1 MSDRDKQR
9 PNRLVLGW
17 EAFLSESHQFMRFH
31 LEKFAQWRGKMRQ
44 DKLDQGNRDRSVA
57 GDWEDYLKAYYDKP
71 QSTRTWSGY
80 EVKEIYT
87 PEDRAKQ
94 VYETEIGD
102 AGEFPFTRGI
112 HRDMFRGRYWTR
124 REVVGIGSPADT
136 HERAAF
142 CFEQGGS
149 GLNTIA
155 DVTYEMGLDPD
166 HPWAQNEVGLTGVNI
181 SSFKDMEILVGDI
194 PLDRVSWSLITA
206 SPTAAATMA
215 QYVAVARQK
224 GYDIG
229 VLRGSIQNDP
239 IHFRYCGFRP
249 ACPLDLSIK
258 LGSDVME
265 FCTKNMP
272 KWYYT
277 TVNMYDLREQGITAP
292 QEVAF
297 GFGIAMCYI
306 DELLRRGLHI
316 DDFAPRFTFYVSAH
330 IDFFEEIAKIRAAR
344 RMWARLMKDKYGAKD
359 PRSMQFRFAVHTA
372 GCSLVP
378 QQPLNN
384 LVRISFEALSAVLGG
399 VQSLHCCSYD
409 EPMCLPTE
417 KGHLQA
423 LRTQQIIAYE
433 TGVTNV
439 ADPLGGSYFVESL
452 TDKLEEEASKIMNQV
467 DEMGGMEEAI
477 RREWLDRQFNEEGV
491 KRQKELD
498 RGDKLVVGVNIFT
511 SEPETSTPLGVQR
524 IPEHSARQQIED
536 VISLKESRDAKKVSD
551 AIERLRDD
559 AAEGRNTI
567 PAMIEATQAAATTAE
582 LLGTVRQVYGYCYDP
597 MNVIDSPFN

>member
-1 MSDRDKQR
+1 M
-9 PNRLVLGW
+9 N
-17 EAFLSESHQFMRFH
+17 
-31 LEKFAQWRGKMRQ
+31 Q
-44 DKLDQGNRDRSVA
+44 DKPAQIDTDQRMA
-57 GDWEDYLKAYYDKP
+57 ADWEDYLKAYYDKP

-87 PEDRAKQ
+87 PKDRANQ
-94 VYETEIGD
+94 VYDKEIGD

-181 SSFKDMEILVGDI
+181 SSMRDMEILVGDI
-194 PLDRVSWSLITA
+194 PLDKVSWSLITA

-215 QYVAVARQK
+215 QYVAVALEK

-229 VLRGSIQNDP
+229 ILRGSIQNDP

-384 LVRISFEALSAVLGG
+384 LVRISFEALAAVLGG

-452 TDKLEEEASKIMNQV
+452 TDKLEEEALKIMNKV

-498 RGDKLVVGVNIFT
+498 KGDKLVVGVNIFT

-536 VISLKESRDAKKVSD
+536 VKRLKQKRDARKVSE
-551 AIERLRDD
+551 AIKHLRDD
-559 AAEGRNTI
+559 AAEGENTI
-567 PAMIEATQAAATTAE
+567 PAMIEATKAYATTAE
-582 LLGTVRQVYGYCYDP
+582 LLGTVRQVYGYSYDP
-597 MNVIDSPFN
+597 MNVIESPFD

>member
-1 MSDRDKQR
+1 MNQTGQTRKAEQGLCET
-9 PNRLVLGW
+9 NW
-17 EAFLSESHQFMRFH
+17 E
-31 LEKFAQWRGKMRQ
+31 
-44 DKLDQGNRDRSVA
+44 N
-57 GDWEDYLKAYYDKP
+57 YLKSYYEKP

-80 EVKEIYT
+80 EVKDAYT
-87 PEDRAKQ
+87 PEDRSSEDYQKD
-94 VYETEIGD
+94 IGD
-102 AGEFPFTRGI
+102 PGVFPFTRGI

-124 REVVGIGSPADT
+124 REVVGIGSPEDT
-136 HERAAF
+136 HKRAAF

-166 HPWAQNEVGLTGVNI
+166 HPRAREEVGLTGVNI
-181 SSFKDMEILVGDI
+181 SSIQDMETLIGDI
-194 PLDRVSWSLITA
+194 PLDQVSWSLITA
-206 SPTAAATMA
+206 STAAAPTMA
-215 QYVAVARQK
+215 QYVAAAQKK
-224 GYDIG
+224 GYDISR
-229 VLRGSIQNDP
+229 LRGSIQNDP

-292 QEVAF
+292 QEIAF

-306 DELLRRGLHI
+306 DELLRRGLSI
-316 DDFAPRFTFYVSAH
+316 DDFAPRFTFYVSCH
-330 IDFFEEIAKIRAAR
+330 IDLFEEVAKIRAAR
-344 RMWARLMKDKYGAKD
+344 RMWARLMKEKYGAQD

-384 LVRISFEALSAVLGG
+384 LVRISYEALAAVLAG

-439 ADPLGGSYFVESL
+439 ADPLGGSYYIESL
-452 TDKLEEEASKIMNQV
+452 TDKMEEEALKVMKQV
-467 DEMGGMEEAI
+467 EDRGGMEEAI
-477 RREWLDRQFNEEGV
+477 RSEWLDRQFNEESI
-491 KRQKELD
+491 KRQKEID
-498 RGDKLVVGVNIFT
+498 QGDKLLVGINVFT
-511 SEPETSTPLGVQR
+511 SEQETETPLGVQR
-524 IPEHSARQQIED
+524 ISEQSAHQQIED
-536 VISLKESRDAKKVSD
+536 VIKLKETRDKRKLSE
-551 AIERLRDD
+551 AIKRLRED
-559 AAEGRNTI
+559 AAENRNTI
-567 PAMIEATQAAATTAE
+567 PAMIEATRASATTAE
-582 LLGTVRQVYGYCYDP
+582 LLGTVRQVYGYSYDP
-597 MNVIDSPFN
+597 LDVIASPFD

>member
-1 MSDRDKQR
+1 
-9 PNRLVLGW
+9 
-17 EAFLSESHQFMRFH
+17 
-31 LEKFAQWRGKMRQ
+31 MRQ
-44 DKLDQGNRDRSVA
+44 DDNIQENPECRTESI
-57 GDWEDYLKAYYDKP
+57 WEDYLSSYYEKP

-80 EVKEIYT
+80 DVKEIYT
-87 PEDRAKQ
+87 PQDRKDENYAKN
-94 VYETEIGD
+94 IGD

-112 HRDMFRGRYWTR
+112 YRNMFRGRFWTR
-124 REVVGIGSPADT
+124 REVAGLGSPADT
-136 HERAAF
+136 HKRAAY

-181 SSFKDMEILVGDI
+181 ASVRDMETLVGDI
-194 PLDRVSWSLITA
+194 PLDKVSWSLITA
-206 SPTAAATMA
+206 SPVAAVTMA
-215 QYVAVARQK
+215 QYVSVARKK
-224 GYDIG
+224 GYDIAA
-229 VLRGSIQNDP
+229 LRGSVQNDP

-265 FCTKNMP
+265 FCTQNMP

-277 TVNMYDLREQGITAP
+277 TVNMYDLREQGITAA

-297 GFGIAMCYI
+297 GFGIAKCYI
-306 DELLRRGLHI
+306 DELLRRGLDI
-316 DDFAPRFTFYVSAH
+316 DAFAPRFTFYVSCNT
-330 IDFFEEIAKIRAAR
+330 DFFEEIAKIRAAR
-344 RMWARLMKDKYGAKD
+344 RMWAKLMKEEYGAKD
-359 PRSMQFRFAVHTA
+359 LRSMQFRFAVHTA
-372 GCSLVP
+372 GCSLIP

-384 LVRISFEALSAVLGG
+384 LVRISFEALAAVLGG

-439 ADPLGGSYFVESL
+439 ADPLGGSYYVESL
-452 TDKLEEEASKIMNQV
+452 TDKLEEEALKIMQQV
-467 DEMGGMEEAI
+467 DDMGGTEEAI
-477 RREWLDRQFNEEGV
+477 RTEWLDRQFDTEAV
-491 KRQKELD
+491 TRQKEID
-498 RGDKLVVGVNIFT
+498 KGDKLIVGVNIFS

-524 IPEHSARQQIED
+524 IPEHSAGRQIEE
-536 VISLKESRDAKKVSD
+536 VVKLKKNRDMTKLSD
-551 AIERLRDD
+551 AINRLRDD
-559 AAEGRNTI
+559 AAQNRNTI
-567 PAMIEATQAAATTAE
+567 PAMIEASNALATTGE
-582 LLGTVRQVYGYCYDP
+582 LMGTVREVYGYSYDP
-597 MNVIDSPFN
+597 LNKIESPFNPG

>member
-1 MSDRDKQR
+1 MSQ
-9 PNRLVLGW
+9 
-17 EAFLSESHQFMRFH
+17 
-31 LEKFAQWRGKMRQ
+31 EKPAQV
-44 DKLDQGNRDRSVA
+44 DTDQGLAAN
-57 GDWEDYLKAYYDKP
+57 WEDYLKAYYDKP
-71 QSTRTWSGY
+71 QSTKTWSGY
-80 EVKEIYT
+80 QVKEIYT
-87 PEDRAKQ
+87 PKDRSNR
-94 VYETEIGD
+94 VYEKEIGD

-112 HRDMFRGRYWTR
+112 HRDMFRGRFWTR

-181 SSFKDMEILVGDI
+181 SSMKDMEVLVGDI

-215 QYVAVARQK
+215 QYVAVAQDK

-229 VLRGSIQNDP
+229 ILRGSIQNDP

-265 FCTKNMP
+265 YCTKNMP

-316 DDFAPRFTFYVSAH
+316 DEFAPRFTFYVSAH

-359 PRSMQFRFAVHTA
+359 PQSMQFRFAVHTA

-384 LVRISFEALSAVLGG
+384 LVRISFEALAAVLGG

-439 ADPLGGSYFVESL
+439 ADPLGGSYFIESL
-452 TDKLEEEASKIMNQV
+452 TDKLEEEALKIMKQV

-498 RGDKLVVGVNIFT
+498 KRDKLVVGVNIFT

-524 IPEHSARQQIED
+524 IPEHSARKQIED
-536 VISLKESRDAKKVSD
+536 VKRLKQDRDAKKVSD
-551 AIERLRDD
+551 AIKRLRDD
-559 AAEGRNTI
+559 ADEGQNTI
-567 PAMIEATQAAATTAE
+567 PAMIEATKAYATTAE
-582 LLGTVRQVYGYCYDP
+582 LLGTVRQAYGYSYDP
-597 MNVIDSPFN
+597 MNVIESPFN

>member
-1 MSDRDKQR
+1 MSQVKIDQSKADRG
-9 PNRLVLGW
+9 V
-17 EAFLSESHQFMRFH
+17 
-31 LEKFAQWRGKMRQ
+31 
-44 DKLDQGNRDRSVA
+44 V

-71 QSTRTWSGY
+71 QSTKTWSGY
-80 EVKEIYT
+80 QVKEIYT
-87 PEDRAKQ
+87 PKDRVNQ
-94 VYETEIGD
+94 VYEKEIGD

-181 SSFKDMEILVGDI
+181 SSIKDMEILVGDI

-215 QYVAVARQK
+215 QYVAVAQQK

-229 VLRGSIQNDP
+229 ILRGSIQNDP

-439 ADPLGGSYFVESL
+439 ADPLGGSYFIESL
-452 TDKLEEEASKIMNQV
+452 TDKLEEEALKIMKRV
-467 DEMGGMEEAI
+467 DEMGGMEKAI

-498 RGDKLVVGVNIFT
+498 KGDKLVVGVNIFT
-511 SEPETSTPLGVQR
+511 SDPETSTPLGVQR

-536 VISLKESRDAKKVSD
+536 VIRLKESRDAKQVSD
-551 AIERLRDD
+551 AIKRLRDD
-559 AAEGRNTI
+559 AAEGQNTL

-582 LLGTVRQVYGYCYDP
+582 LLGTVRQVYGYSYDP
-597 MNVIDSPFN
+597 MNVLESPFN

>member
-1 MSDRDKQR
+1 
-9 PNRLVLGW
+9 
-17 EAFLSESHQFMRFH
+17 
-31 LEKFAQWRGKMRQ
+31 
-44 DKLDQGNRDRSVA
+44 
-57 GDWEDYLKAYYDKP
+57 
-71 QSTRTWSGY
+71 
-80 EVKEIYT
+80 
-87 PEDRAKQ
+87 
-94 VYETEIGD
+94 
-102 AGEFPFTRGI
+102 
-112 HRDMFRGRYWTR
+112 
-124 REVVGIGSPADT
+124 
-136 HERAAF
+136 
-142 CFEQGGS
+142 
-149 GLNTIA
+149 
-155 DVTYEMGLDPD
+155 MGLDPD

-181 SSFKDMEILVGDI
+181 SSMRDMEILVGDI

-215 QYVAVARQK
+215 QYVAVAQEK

-229 VLRGSIQNDP
+229 ILRGSIQNDP

-265 FCTKNMP
+265 YCTKNMP

-316 DDFAPRFTFYVSAH
+316 DEFAPRFTFYVSAH

-344 RMWARLMKDKYGAKD
+344 RMWARLMKDRYGAKD

-384 LVRISFEALSAVLGG
+384 LVRISFEALAAVLGG

-452 TDKLEEEASKIMNQV
+452 TDKLEEEALKIMKQV

-477 RREWLDRQFNEEGV
+477 RREWLDRQFNEQGV

-498 RGDKLVVGVNIFT
+498 KGDKLVVGVNIFT

-536 VISLKESRDAKKVSD
+536 VKRLKQSRDARKVSQ
-551 AIERLRDD
+551 AIKRLRDD
-559 AAEGRNTI
+559 AAEGQNTI
-567 PAMIEATQAAATTAE
+567 PAMIEATKACATTAE
-582 LLGTVRQVYGYCYDP
+582 LLGTVRQVYGYSYDP
-597 MNVIDSPFN
+597 MNVTESPFS

>member
-1 MSDRDKQR
+1 MSPVTK
-9 PNRLVLGW
+9 NEKNMECSG
-17 EAFLSESHQFMRFH
+17 EAI
-31 LEKFAQWRGKMRQ
+31 
-44 DKLDQGNRDRSVA
+44 
-57 GDWEDYLKAYYDKP
+57 WEDYLSSYYEKP

-80 EVKEIYT
+80 DVKEIYT
-87 PEDRAKQ
+87 PQDRQNEDYAKN
-94 VYETEIGD
+94 IGD
-102 AGEFPFTRGI
+102 AGEYPFTRGI
-112 HRDMFRGRYWTR
+112 HRNMFRGRYWTR

-136 HERAAF
+136 HRRAAY

-181 SSFKDMEILVGDI
+181 SSVKDMETLVGDI
-194 PLDRVSWSLITA
+194 PLDKVSWSLITA
-206 SPTAAATMA
+206 STVAAVTMA
-215 QYVAVARQK
+215 QYVAVARNK
-224 GYDIG
+224 GYDINQ
-229 VLRGSIQNDP
+229 LRGSVQNDP

-258 LGSDVME
+258 LGADVME
-265 FCTKNMP
+265 FCTRNMP

-277 TVNMYDLREQGITAP
+277 TVNMYDLREQGITAA

-306 DELLRRGLHI
+306 DELLRRGLDI
-316 DDFAPRFTFYVSAH
+316 DEFAPRFSFYVQSH

-344 RMWARLMKDKYGAKD
+344 RMWARLLKEKYGAKD
-359 PRSMQFRFAVHTA
+359 PRSLQFRFAVHTS
-372 GCSLVP
+372 GCSLIP

-384 LVRISFEALSAVLGG
+384 LVRISYQALAAVLAG

-439 ADPLGGSYFVESL
+439 ADPLGGSYYVESL
-452 TDKLEEEASKIMNQV
+452 TDRLEEDALSIMQQV
-467 DEMGGMEEAI
+467 EDIGGMEEAI
-477 RREWLDRQFNEEGV
+477 RTEWLDRQFEKEAV
-491 KRQKELD
+491 KRQKEID
-498 RGDKLVVGVNIFT
+498 NGDKLIVGVNIFT

-524 IPEHSARQQIED
+524 IPEQSARQQIED
-536 VISLKESRDAKKVSD
+536 VKQLKKSRDSKKLTES
-551 AIERLRDD
+551 IQRLRED
-559 AAEGRNTI
+559 AQEGRNTI
-567 PAMIEATQAAATTAE
+567 PAMIEATRHFATTGE
-582 LLGTVRQVYGYCYDP
+582 LMGTVRRAYGYSYDP
-597 MNVIDSPFN
+597 LNIIDSPFD

>member
-1 MSDRDKQR
+1 MNQKKPAQIDRDQR
-9 PNRLVLGW
+9 M
-17 EAFLSESHQFMRFH
+17 AT
-31 LEKFAQWRGKMRQ
+31 
-44 DKLDQGNRDRSVA
+44 
-57 GDWEDYLKAYYDKP
+57 DWEDYLKAYYDKP

-87 PEDRAKQ
+87 PKDRANQ
-94 VYETEIGD
+94 VYEKEIGD

-181 SSFKDMEILVGDI
+181 SSMKDMETLVGEI
-194 PLDRVSWSLITA
+194 PLDKVSWSLITA
-206 SPTAAATMA
+206 SPTASATMA
-215 QYVAVARQK
+215 QYVAVAQDK

-229 VLRGSIQNDP
+229 TLRGSIQNDP

-297 GFGIAMCYI
+297 GFGIAMCYM

-344 RMWARLMKDKYGAKD
+344 RMWARLMKDRYGAKD

-384 LVRISFEALSAVLGG
+384 LVRISFEALAAVLGG

-452 TDKLEEEASKIMNQV
+452 TDKLEQEALKIMKQV

-524 IPEHSARQQIED
+524 IPEFSTRQQIED
-536 VISLKESRDAKKVSD
+536 VKRLKQSRDARKVSE
-551 AIERLRDD
+551 AIRRLRDD
-559 AAEGRNTI
+559 AAQGRNTI
-567 PAMIEATQAAATTAE
+567 PAMIEATKAYATTAE
-582 LLGTVRQVYGYCYDP
+582 LLGTVRQVYGYSYDP
-597 MNVIDSPFN
+597 MNVIESPFS